1 MKAFLKSLDKKI
13 WYSVEYVWTKSKTL
27 FNNWTKDKS
36 INYNWNNK
44 GLDIIFMTMSSD
56 EFKRI
61 SKYEIAKETWDIIEV
76 THEGTKTD

>member
-1 MKAFLKSLDKKI
+1 MKAFLKSLDKKV
-13 WYSVEYVWTKSKTL
+13 WYSIKYGWTKSKTL

-44 GLDIIFMTMSSD
+44 GLDIIFMTMSPD

-61 SKYEIAKETWDIIEV
+61 SKCKIAKETWDIIEV
-76 THEGTKTD
+76 THEGTKID